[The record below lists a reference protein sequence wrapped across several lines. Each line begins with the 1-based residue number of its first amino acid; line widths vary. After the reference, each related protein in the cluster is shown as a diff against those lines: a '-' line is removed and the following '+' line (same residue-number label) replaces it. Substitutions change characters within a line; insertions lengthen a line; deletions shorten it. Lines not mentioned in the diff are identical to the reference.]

1 MKSIFFRILAA
12 FVLIASPANAQWDF
26 EYSYPDVFSAVADDY
41 VVSSANIKTTAETNN
56 KYMNPIANGVPAQI
70 TYRFPLN
77 GTITEAY
84 LFAYIEVAPVLRPEL
99 LGIKLWRRDV

>member
-1 MKSIFFRILAA
+1 MKNLTLLILA
-12 FVLIASPANAQWDF
+12 FSVLIASPAKAQWDF

-41 VVSSANIKTTAETNN
+41 VVSSANIKTTDEGAN
-56 KYMNPIANGVPAQI
+56 KYMNPINNGVPAHI

-84 LFAYIEVAPVLRPEL
+84 LFAHIATFNFGGGNT
-99 LGIKLWRRDV
+99 GICKLPLA